1 MPPRIVTVGSTPARS
16 PEPRSTYAFA
26 VQTPGDPAATARAGS
41 DVRDELS
48 AREPLFHR
56 AEWGTRQADFRAMIT
71 DDYWEIG
78 ASGQVYG
85 REHVL
90 QVLRDRH
97 SAPVEDPWQVEDFAC
112 HRLAD
117 DLFQATY
124 TLWQRERQ
132 TRRSTLWRRT
142 ADGWRAV
149 FHQGTVV
156 QPVGPLT

>member
-1 MPPRIVTVGSTPARS
+1 MPTSGDNVTTASAG
-16 PEPRSTYAFA
+16 
-26 VQTPGDPAATARAGS
+26 GDVCEDLR
-41 DVRDELS
+41 

-56 AEWGTRQADFRAMIT
+56 AEWGTTQADFQAMIT

-78 ASGQVYG
+78 ASGRIYR

-90 QVLRDRH
+90 HVLRERH
-97 SAPVEDPWQVEDFAC
+97 SAPFEDHWRVEDFAC
-112 HRLAD
+112 RRLAG

-124 TLWQRERQ
+124 TLWQRDRQ

-142 ADGWRAV
+142 STGWRAV

-156 QPVGPLT
+156 RPADPAAS